1 MLGFRLAAEKPPEA
15 RRVTDVVVERLE
27 HVYEVDPALMT
38 ERVSQQVMPNWDVN
52 RIVDSRWEHLRWM
65 HDHWADSLIHPSELL
80 AELEE
85 EERAG

>member
-15 RRVTDVVVERLE
+15 RRVTDVVIERLE

-38 ERVSQQVMPNWDVN
+38 ERVSPAGHAQLGREPHRRLALGAPALDARPLGRQPG
-52 RIVDSRWEHLRWM
+52 S
-65 HDHWADSLIHPSELL
+65 PSELL